1 MKGVRVR
8 RLLYD
13 VNEHSSLSL
22 RLDYSLWLTQEWF
35 ICEFPKRF
43 VNKWI
48 IIEKIGYIKKI
59 KGTIEK
65 IDYIKRKKKK

>member
-1 MKGVRVR
+1 ME
-8 RLLYD
+8 
-13 VNEHSSLSL
+13 NSNFSSLSL
-22 RLDYSLWLTQEWF
+22 SLDYSLWLTQEWF

-43 VNKWI
+43 VNKKWI

>member
-1 MKGVRVR
+1 MEK
-8 RLLYD
+8 D
-13 VNEHSSLSL
+13 SSLSL
-22 RLDYSLWLTQEWF
+22 SLDYSLWLTQEWF

-59 KGTIEK
+59 KGKLTI
-65 IDYIKRKKKK
+65 